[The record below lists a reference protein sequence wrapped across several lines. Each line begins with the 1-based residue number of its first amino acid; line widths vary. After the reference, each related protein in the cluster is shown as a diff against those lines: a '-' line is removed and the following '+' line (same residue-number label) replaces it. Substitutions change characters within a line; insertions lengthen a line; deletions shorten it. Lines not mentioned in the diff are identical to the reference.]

1 MYSKNDGYIYFDN
14 KEKATKQQRADGK
27 NAKKLWEI
35 LNPFGGWDD
44 MLSESFRFDLDM
56 SHYRRRLASEF
67 RARTDFRE
75 DDPVCWC
82 GVNGLVGKIRNDR
95 QYYVEAVFKNQLATF
110 TSSGHHYDWHTKP
123 SLFHGHDVLRAE
135 DQKFPVERVA
145 EPKEK
150 PDNIRKANEVAEC
163 TPHWKKNLEHARNGE
178 WNLIDRSAFSCP
190 LCLKY
195 IQKGCNGCAIYADT
209 GKERCKGTPYS
220 LTWIKLRNVQAY
232 EDMVNYLVGLDRRL
246 RGETPTV
253 ADIVHKITNDPELKA
268 KVEEL
273 AERYCDERLEH
284 VHGKPPDVDYM
295 HK

>member
-14 KEKATKQQRADGK
+14 KEEATKQQRADGK

-195 IQKGCNGCAIYADT
+195 IQKGWVCESQT
-209 GKERCKGTPYS
+209 GQNINQHRKKGQKGGDDDFRQYPKSQPDRQQRRNRHKRGGFYQDREGHHTS
-220 LTWIKLRNVQAY
+220 LQA
-232 EDMVNYLVGLDRRL
+232 RP
-246 RGETPTV
+246 ET
-253 ADIVHKITNDPELKA
+253 
-268 KVEEL
+268 
-273 AERYCDERLEH
+273 
-284 VHGKPPDVDYM
+284 
-295 HK
+295 